1 MRRTLL
7 TLGMIAFVLA
17 LAGCGGGD
25 DSSSNSNATGTSG
38 PQGTSGPTGST
49 ATTGATGTTGT
60 SKAKKK
66 STQGGNASPGNGD
79 GSTSQGQAPTTQRG
93 GKKRK
98 LKGLLLNIYN
108 QGKTACQLPAELLVT
123 DYKAKSKKPEDV
135 ATAYA
140 RAYIRDKE
148 RKAARQAVY
157 EGCLVSLRK
166 K

>member
-7 TLGMIAFVLA
+7 LLGMIAFVLA

-25 DSSSNSNATGTSG
+25 DSSSSSNATGTSG
-38 PQGTSGPTGST
+38 SQGTSGPTGPT
-49 ATTGATGTTGT
+49 AATGTTGT
-60 SKAKKK
+60 TDASKAKKK
-66 STQGGNASPGNGD
+66 STQRGSASPGSGG
-79 GSTSQGQAPTTQRG
+79 GSATQGQAPTIQRG

-98 LKGLLLNIYN
+98 LKGLLLNLYN

-135 ATAYA
+135 AIAYA
-140 RAYIRDKE
+140 RAYIRDPK